1 MRQSNIT
8 KQDNISLKL
17 RTLIFFNWI
26 AIIGQ
31 SLAVFV
37 SFSIIEVE
45 FNLYAT
51 ISLILILLL
60 LNIFLTLRYPVT
72 KTLNFNEITF
82 YLLFDLFQL
91 ISLLYLTGG
100 LTNPFCI
107 LILVPIVIS
116 STYLDLKRTVFIC
129 FASIISLSIL
139 LFFYIPIS
147 SDLIDF
153 NSNSFSRVEISSIW
167 GALIIT
173 LIFISAYCFRTAS
186 ESRKAGEALRET
198 QMALSNE
205 EKVSALMSLTAA
217 AVHELGTPLSTISVV
232 SKELVGNLKK
242 NDPNYE
248 DLSLIQ
254 TQVKRCAEILKR
266 LRTSNFVADSDEFLN
281 EFTFTS
287 LINEVLEDYSN
298 EKIEV
303 LINADDIFA
312 EKNISFSRVPEVIQ
326 SLSNVVDNAFKYAE
340 NKIIINLKYA
350 EKYIIVEIIDDG
362 KGFSPEIY
370 SLLGEPYVRRS
381 IDKED
386 KGLGLGLF
394 ISKNLISKTYGDI
407 EFLNHKPNGAC
418 VRIFLNKK
426 ELNIK

>member
-1 MRQSNIT
+1 MKQGTLT

-31 SLAVFV
+31 SLAVFI
-37 SFSIIEVE
+37 SYSIIEIE
-45 FNLYAT
+45 FNLFTT
-51 ISLILILLL
+51 ISLILLLLL
-60 LNIFLTLRYPVT
+60 LNIFLNLKYPIT
-72 KTLNFNEITF
+72 KTLNFNETTF

-116 STYLDLKRTVFIC
+116 STYLDLTRTILIC
-129 FASIISLSIL
+129 TASIISLSVL

-147 SDLIDF
+147 SNLINF
-153 NSNSFSRVEISSIW
+153 NSDSFSRVEISSIW
-167 GALIIT
+167 VALIIT

-232 SKELVGNLKK
+232 SKELVGNIKK
-242 NDPNYE
+242 SDVNYD
-248 DLSLIQ
+248 DLQLIQ
-254 TQVKRCAEILKR
+254 TQVKRCADILKR
-266 LRTSNFVADSDEFLN
+266 LRTSNFVTDSDEFLN

-303 LINADDIFA
+303 SINADDIFS
-312 EKNISFSRVPEVIQ
+312 EKNITFSRVPEVIQ
-326 SLSNVVDNAFKYAE
+326 SLSNIVDNAFKYAK
-340 NKIIINLKYA
+340 NKIIINLKYT

-362 KGFSPEIY
+362 EGFSPEIFAF
-370 SLLGEPYVRRS
+370 LGEPYVRRS

-394 ISKNLISKTYGDI
+394 ISKNLLSKFYGDI
-407 EFLNHKPNGAC
+407 KFLNYKPNGAC

-426 ELNIK
+426 ELNIS

>member
-1 MRQSNIT
+1 MKQGTLNI
-8 KQDNISLKL
+8 QDDISLKL

-26 AIIGQ
+26 AIFGQ

-37 SFSIIEVE
+37 SYSIIEVD
-45 FNLYAT
+45 FNLFAT
-51 ISLILILLL
+51 ISLIVLLLL
-60 LNIFLTLRYPVT
+60 LNIFLTLKFPIT
-72 KTLNFNEITF
+72 KALNFNEITI
-82 YLLFDLFQL
+82 YLLFDLLQL
-91 ISLLYLTGG
+91 IFLLYLTGG

-116 STYLDLKRTVFIC
+116 STYLDLKRTILIC
-129 FASIISLSIL
+129 AASIISLSIL
-139 LFFYIPIS
+139 LFFYVPIS
-147 SDLIDF
+147 SNLINF
-153 NSNSFSRVEISSIW
+153 NSDSFSREEIFSIW

-173 LIFISAYCFRTAS
+173 LIFMSAYCYRTAS
-186 ESRKAGEALRET
+186 ESRKAGKALRET

-205 EKVSALMSLTAA
+205 EKISALMSLTAA

-232 SKELVGNLKK
+232 SKELVGNVKK
-242 NDPNYE
+242 NDVNYD
-248 DLSLIQ
+248 DLQLIQ
-254 TQVKRCAEILKR
+254 TQVKRCADILKR
-266 LRTSNFVADSDEFLN
+266 LRTTKFVRDSDEFLN

-287 LINEVLEDYSN
+287 LINEILEDYSN

-303 LINADDIFA
+303 SINADEIFS
-312 EKNISFSRVPEVIQ
+312 EKNITFSRVPEVIQ
-326 SLSNVVDNAFKYAE
+326 SLSNIIDNAFKYAK
-340 NKIIINLKYA
+340 NKIDINLKYA

-362 KGFSPEIY
+362 NGFSPEIY
-370 SLLGEPYVRRS
+370 ALLGEPYVRRS

-394 ISKNLISKTYGDI
+394 ISKNLLSKSYGNI
-407 EFLNHKPNGAC
+407 EFLNYKPNGAC

>member
-1 MRQSNIT
+1 MKQGTLNI
-8 KQDNISLKL
+8 QDNISLKL

-37 SFSIIEVE
+37 SYSIIEVD
-45 FNLYAT
+45 FNLFAT
-51 ISLILILLL
+51 ISLIVLLLL
-60 LNIFLTLRYPVT
+60 LNIFLTLKFPIT
-72 KTLNFNEITF
+72 KALNFNEITI
-82 YLLFDLFQL
+82 YLLFDLLQL
-91 ISLLYLTGG
+91 IFLLYLTGG

-116 STYLDLKRTVFIC
+116 STYLDLKRTILIC
-129 FASIISLSIL
+129 ASSIISLSIL
-139 LFFYIPIS
+139 LFFYVPIS
-147 SDLIDF
+147 SNLINF
-153 NSNSFSRVEISSIW
+153 NSDSFSREEIFSIW

-173 LIFISAYCFRTAS
+173 LIFMSAYCYRTAS
-186 ESRKAGEALRET
+186 ESRKAGKALRET

-232 SKELVGNLKK
+232 SKELVGNVKK
-242 NDPNYE
+242 NDVNYD
-248 DLSLIQ
+248 DLQLIQ
-254 TQVKRCAEILKR
+254 TQVKRCADILKR
-266 LRTSNFVADSDEFLN
+266 LRTTKFVRDSDEFLN

-287 LINEVLEDYSN
+287 LINEILEDYSN

-303 LINADDIFA
+303 SINSDEIFS
-312 EKNISFSRVPEVIQ
+312 EKNITFSRVPEVIQ
-326 SLSNVVDNAFKYAE
+326 SLSNIIDNAFKYAK
-340 NKIIINLKYA
+340 NKIVINLKYA
-350 EKYIIVEIIDDG
+350 EKYIVVEIIDDG
-362 KGFSPEIY
+362 NGFSPEIY
-370 SLLGEPYVRRS
+370 ALLGEPYVRRS

-394 ISKNLISKTYGDI
+394 ISKNLLSKSYGNI
-407 EFLNHKPNGAC
+407 EFLNYKPNGAC

>member
-45 FNLYAT
+45 FNLYGT

-91 ISLLYLTGG
+91 IWLLYLTGG

>member
-1 MRQSNIT
+1 MKQGKLNT
-8 KQDNISLKL
+8 QDNISLKL

-37 SFSIIEVE
+37 SYSIIEVD
-45 FNLYAT
+45 FNLFAT
-51 ISLILILLL
+51 ISLIVLLLL
-60 LNIFLTLRYPVT
+60 LNIFLSLKFPIT
-72 KTLNFNEITF
+72 KALNFNEITI
-82 YLLFDLFQL
+82 YLLFDLLQL
-91 ISLLYLTGG
+91 IFLLYLTGG

-116 STYLDLKRTVFIC
+116 STYLDLKRTILIC
-129 FASIISLSIL
+129 AASIISLSIL
-139 LFFYIPIS
+139 LFFYVPIS
-147 SDLIDF
+147 SNLINF
-153 NSNSFSRVEISSIW
+153 NSDSFSREEIFSIW

-173 LIFISAYCFRTAS
+173 LIFMSAYCYRTAS
-186 ESRKAGEALRET
+186 ESRKAEKALRET

-232 SKELVGNLKK
+232 SKELVGNVKK
-242 NDPNYE
+242 NDVNYD
-248 DLSLIQ
+248 DLQLIQ
-254 TQVKRCAEILKR
+254 TQVKRCADILKR
-266 LRTSNFVADSDEFLN
+266 LRTTKFVRDSDEFLN

-287 LINEVLEDYSN
+287 LINEILEDYSN

-303 LINADDIFA
+303 SINADEIFS
-312 EKNISFSRVPEVIQ
+312 EKNITFSRVPEVIQ
-326 SLSNVVDNAFKYAE
+326 SLSNIIDNAFKYAK
-340 NKIIINLKYA
+340 NKIVINLKYA

-362 KGFSPEIY
+362 NGFSPEIY
-370 SLLGEPYVRRS
+370 ALLGEPYVRRS

-394 ISKNLISKTYGDI
+394 ISKNLLSKSYGNI
-407 EFLNHKPNGAC
+407 EFLNYKPNGAC

>member
-1 MRQSNIT
+1 LRQSNIT

-45 FNLYAT
+45 FNLYGT

>member
-1 MRQSNIT
+1 M
-8 KQDNISLKL
+8 KQGTLNTQDDISLKL

-37 SFSIIEVE
+37 SYSIIEVD
-45 FNLYAT
+45 FNLFAT
-51 ISLILILLL
+51 ISLIVLLLL
-60 LNIFLTLRYPVT
+60 LNIFLTLKFPIT
-72 KTLNFNEITF
+72 KALNFNEITI
-82 YLLFDLFQL
+82 YLLFDLLQL
-91 ISLLYLTGG
+91 IFLLYLTGG

-116 STYLDLKRTVFIC
+116 STYLDLKRTILIC
-129 FASIISLSIL
+129 AASIISLSIL
-139 LFFYIPIS
+139 LFFYVPIS
-147 SDLIDF
+147 SNLINF
-153 NSNSFSRVEISSIW
+153 NSDSFSREEIFSIW

-173 LIFISAYCFRTAS
+173 LIFMSSYCYRTAS
-186 ESRKAGEALRET
+186 ESRKAGKALRET

-232 SKELVGNLKK
+232 SKELVGNVKK
-242 NDPNYE
+242 NDVNYD
-248 DLSLIQ
+248 DLQLIQ
-254 TQVKRCAEILKR
+254 TQVKRCADILKR
-266 LRTSNFVADSDEFLN
+266 LRTTKFVRDSDEFLN

-287 LINEVLEDYSN
+287 LINEILEDYSN

-303 LINADDIFA
+303 SINADEIFS
-312 EKNISFSRVPEVIQ
+312 EKNITFSRVPEVIQ
-326 SLSNVVDNAFKYAE
+326 SLSNIIDNAFKYAK
-340 NKIIINLKYA
+340 NKIVINLKYA
-350 EKYIIVEIIDDG
+350 EKYIVVEIIDDG
-362 KGFSPEIY
+362 NGFSPEIY
-370 SLLGEPYVRRS
+370 ALLGEPYVRRS

-394 ISKNLISKTYGDI
+394 ISKNLLSKSYGNI
-407 EFLNHKPNGAC
+407 EFLNYKPNGAC

>member
-1 MRQSNIT
+1 MRQGNLT

-37 SFSIIEVE
+37 SYSLIDVE

-72 KTLNFNEITF
+72 KTLNFNEITI

-116 STYLDLKRTVFIC
+116 STYLDLNRTIFIC
-129 FASIISLSIL
+129 LASIISLSIL
-139 LFFYIPIS
+139 LFFYVPIS
-147 SDLIDF
+147 SDLINF
-153 NSNSFSRVEISSIW
+153 NSSSFSEVEIFSIW

-232 SKELVGNLKK
+232 SKELVGNLNK
-242 NDPNYE
+242 NDSNYE
-248 DLSLIQ
+248 DLLLIQ

-266 LRTSNFVADSDEFLN
+266 LRTSNFVTGSDEFLN

-303 LINADDIFA
+303 SINADICSLPISA
-312 EKNISFSRVPEVIQ
+312 PEKQIKALTL
-326 SLSNVVDNAFKYAE
+326 SLF
-340 NKIIINLKYA
+340 LKL
-350 EKYIIVEIIDDG
+350 K
-362 KGFSPEIY
+362 
-370 SLLGEPYVRRS
+370 
-381 IDKED
+381 
-386 KGLGLGLF
+386 
-394 ISKNLISKTYGDI
+394 
-407 EFLNHKPNGAC
+407 
-418 VRIFLNKK
+418 
-426 ELNIK
+426 

>member
-1 MRQSNIT
+1 L
-8 KQDNISLKL
+8 KQGTLNTQDDISLKL

-37 SFSIIEVE
+37 SYSIIEVD
-45 FNLYAT
+45 FNLFAT
-51 ISLILILLL
+51 ISLIVLLLL
-60 LNIFLTLRYPVT
+60 LNIFLTLKFPIT
-72 KTLNFNEITF
+72 KALNFNEITI
-82 YLLFDLFQL
+82 YLLFDLLQL
-91 ISLLYLTGG
+91 IFLLYLTGG

-116 STYLDLKRTVFIC
+116 STYLDLKRTILIC
-129 FASIISLSIL
+129 AASIISLSIL
-139 LFFYIPIS
+139 LFFYVPIS
-147 SDLIDF
+147 SNLINF
-153 NSNSFSRVEISSIW
+153 NSDSFSREEIFSIW

-173 LIFISAYCFRTAS
+173 LIFMSAYCYRTAS
-186 ESRKAGEALRET
+186 ESRKAGKALRET

-232 SKELVGNLKK
+232 SKELVGNVKK
-242 NDPNYE
+242 NDVNYD
-248 DLSLIQ
+248 DLQLIQ
-254 TQVKRCAEILKR
+254 TQVKRCADILKR
-266 LRTSNFVADSDEFLN
+266 LRTTKFVRDSDEFLN

-287 LINEVLEDYSN
+287 LINEILEDYSN

-303 LINADDIFA
+303 SINADEIFS
-312 EKNISFSRVPEVIQ
+312 EKNITFSRVPEVIQ
-326 SLSNVVDNAFKYAE
+326 SLSNIIDNAFKYAK
-340 NKIIINLKYA
+340 NKIVINLKYA
-350 EKYIIVEIIDDG
+350 EKYIVVEIIDDG
-362 KGFSPEIY
+362 NGFSPEIY
-370 SLLGEPYVRRS
+370 ALLGEPYVRRS

-394 ISKNLISKTYGDI
+394 ISKNLLSKSYGNI
-407 EFLNHKPNGAC
+407 EFLNYKPNGAC

>member
-1 MRQSNIT
+1 MKQGKLNT
-8 KQDNISLKL
+8 QDNITLKL

-37 SFSIIEVE
+37 SYSIIEVD
-45 FNLYAT
+45 FNLVAT
-51 ISLILILLL
+51 ISLIFLLLL
-60 LNIFLTLRYPVT
+60 LNIFLTLRFPIT

-82 YLLFDLFQL
+82 YLLFDLLQL

-116 STYLDLKRTVFIC
+116 STYLDLKRTILIC
-129 FASIISLSIL
+129 AASIISLSIL
-139 LFFYIPIS
+139 LFFYMPIS
-147 SDLIDF
+147 SNLINF
-153 NSNSFSRVEISSIW
+153 NSDSFSREEIFSIW

-173 LIFISAYCFRTAS
+173 LIFMSAYCYRTAS

-232 SKELVGNLKK
+232 SKELVGNVKK
-242 NDPNYE
+242 NDVNYD
-248 DLSLIQ
+248 DLQLIQ
-254 TQVKRCAEILKR
+254 TQVKRCADILKR
-266 LRTSNFVADSDEFLN
+266 LRTTKFVRDSDEFLN

-287 LINEVLEDYSN
+287 LINEILEDYSN

-303 LINADDIFA
+303 SINADEIFS
-312 EKNISFSRVPEVIQ
+312 EKNITFSRVPEVIQ
-326 SLSNVVDNAFKYAE
+326 SLSNIIDNAFKYAK
-340 NKIIINLKYA
+340 NKIVINLKYA

-362 KGFSPEIY
+362 NGFSPEIY
-370 SLLGEPYVRRS
+370 ALLGEPYVRRS

-394 ISKNLISKTYGDI
+394 ISKNLLSKSYGDI
-407 EFLNHKPNGAC
+407 EFLNYKPNGAC

>member
-1 MRQSNIT
+1 MIQGTLNI
-8 KQDNISLKL
+8 QDNISLKL

-37 SFSIIEVE
+37 SYSIIEVD
-45 FNLYAT
+45 FNLLAT
-51 ISLILILLL
+51 ISLIFLLLL
-60 LNIFLTLRYPVT
+60 LNVFLALKFPIT
-72 KTLNFNEITF
+72 KALNFNEITI
-82 YLLFDLFQL
+82 YLLFDLLQL

-116 STYLDLKRTVFIC
+116 STYLDLMRTILIC
-129 FASIISLSIL
+129 VASIISLSTL
-139 LFFYIPIS
+139 LFFYVPIS
-147 SDLIDF
+147 SNLINF
-153 NSNSFSRVEISSIW
+153 NSDSFSREEILSIW

-173 LIFISAYCFRTAS
+173 LIFMSAYCFRTAS

-232 SKELVGNLKK
+232 SKELVGNVKK
-242 NDPNYE
+242 DDINYD
-248 DLSLIQ
+248 DLQLIQ
-254 TQVKRCAEILKR
+254 TQVKRCADILKR
-266 LRTSNFVADSDEFLN
+266 LRTTKFVKDSDEFLN

-287 LINEVLEDYSN
+287 LINEILEDYSN

-303 LINADDIFA
+303 SINADEIFS
-312 EKNISFSRVPEVIQ
+312 EKNITFSRVPEVIQ
-326 SLSNVVDNAFKYAE
+326 SLSNIIDNAFKYAK
-340 NKIIINLKYA
+340 NKITINLKYA

-362 KGFSPEIY
+362 NGFSPEIY
-370 SLLGEPYVRRS
+370 ALLGEPYVRRS

-394 ISKNLISKTYGDI
+394 ISKNLLSKSYGDI
-407 EFLNHKPNGAC
+407 EFLNYKPNGAC

-426 ELNIK
+426 ELNIE

>member
-45 FNLYAT
+45 FNLYGT

-139 LFFYIPIS
+139 LFFYTPIS

>member
-1 MRQSNIT
+1 MKQGTLNT
-8 KQDNISLKL
+8 QDNISLKL

-37 SFSIIEVE
+37 SYSIIEVD
-45 FNLYAT
+45 FNLFAT
-51 ISLILILLL
+51 ISLIVLLLL
-60 LNIFLTLRYPVT
+60 LNIFLSLKFPIT
-72 KTLNFNEITF
+72 KALNFNETTI
-82 YLLFDLFQL
+82 YLLFDLLQL
-91 ISLLYLTGG
+91 IFLLYLTGG

-116 STYLDLKRTVFIC
+116 STYLDLKRTILIC
-129 FASIISLSIL
+129 AASIISLSIL
-139 LFFYIPIS
+139 LFFYVPIS
-147 SDLIDF
+147 SNLINF
-153 NSNSFSRVEISSIW
+153 NSDSFSREEIFSIW

-173 LIFISAYCFRTAS
+173 LIFMSAYCYRTAS
-186 ESRKAGEALRET
+186 ESRKAGKALRET

-232 SKELVGNLKK
+232 SKELVGNVKK
-242 NDPNYE
+242 NDVNYD
-248 DLSLIQ
+248 DLQLIQ
-254 TQVKRCAEILKR
+254 TQVKRCADILKR
-266 LRTSNFVADSDEFLN
+266 LRTTKFVRDSDEFLN

-287 LINEVLEDYSN
+287 LINEILEDYSN

-303 LINADDIFA
+303 SINADEIFS
-312 EKNISFSRVPEVIQ
+312 EKNITFSRVPEVIQ
-326 SLSNVVDNAFKYAE
+326 SLSNIIDNAFKYAK
-340 NKIIINLKYA
+340 NKIVINLKYA

-362 KGFSPEIY
+362 NGFSPEIY
-370 SLLGEPYVRRS
+370 ALLGEPYVRRS

-394 ISKNLISKTYGDI
+394 ISKNLLSKSYGNI
-407 EFLNHKPNGAC
+407 EFLNYKPNGAC

>member
-1 MRQSNIT
+1 MKQGTLNT
-8 KQDNISLKL
+8 QDNISLKL

-37 SFSIIEVE
+37 SYSIIEVD
-45 FNLYAT
+45 FNLFAT
-51 ISLILILLL
+51 ISLIVLLLL
-60 LNIFLTLRYPVT
+60 LNIFLSLKFPIT
-72 KTLNFNEITF
+72 KALNFNEITI
-82 YLLFDLFQL
+82 YLLFDLLQL
-91 ISLLYLTGG
+91 IFLLYLTGG

-116 STYLDLKRTVFIC
+116 STYLDLKRTILIC
-129 FASIISLSIL
+129 AASIISLSIL
-139 LFFYIPIS
+139 LFFYVPIS
-147 SDLIDF
+147 SNLINF
-153 NSNSFSRVEISSIW
+153 NSDSFSREEIFSIW

-173 LIFISAYCFRTAS
+173 LIFMSAYCYRTAS
-186 ESRKAGEALRET
+186 ESRKAGKALRET

-232 SKELVGNLKK
+232 SKELVGNVKK
-242 NDPNYE
+242 NDVNYD
-248 DLSLIQ
+248 DLQLIQ
-254 TQVKRCAEILKR
+254 TQVKRCADILKR
-266 LRTSNFVADSDEFLN
+266 LRTTKFVRDSDEFLN

-287 LINEVLEDYSN
+287 LINEILEDYSN

-303 LINADDIFA
+303 SINADEIFS
-312 EKNISFSRVPEVIQ
+312 EKNITFSRVPEVIQ
-326 SLSNVVDNAFKYAE
+326 SLSNIIDNAFKYAK
-340 NKIIINLKYA
+340 NKIVINLKYA

-362 KGFSPEIY
+362 DGFSPEIY
-370 SLLGEPYVRRS
+370 ALLGEPYVRRS

-394 ISKNLISKTYGDI
+394 ISKNLLSKSYGNI
-407 EFLNHKPNGAC
+407 EFLNYKPNGAC

-426 ELNIK
+426 ELKIK

>member
-1 MRQSNIT
+1 MKQGKLNT
-8 KQDNISLKL
+8 QDNITLKL

-37 SFSIIEVE
+37 SYSIIEVD
-45 FNLYAT
+45 FNLVAT
-51 ISLILILLL
+51 ISLIFLLLL
-60 LNIFLTLRYPVT
+60 LNIFLTLRFPIT

-82 YLLFDLFQL
+82 YLLFDLLQL

-116 STYLDLKRTVFIC
+116 STYLDLKRTILIC
-129 FASIISLSIL
+129 TASIISLSIL
-139 LFFYIPIS
+139 LFFYMPIS
-147 SDLIDF
+147 SNLINF
-153 NSNSFSRVEISSIW
+153 NSDSFSREEIFSIW

-173 LIFISAYCFRTAS
+173 LIFMSAYCYRTAS

-232 SKELVGNLKK
+232 SKELVGNVKK
-242 NDPNYE
+242 NDVNYD
-248 DLSLIQ
+248 DLQLIQ
-254 TQVKRCAEILKR
+254 TQVKRCADILKR
-266 LRTSNFVADSDEFLN
+266 LRTTKFVRDSDEFLN

-287 LINEVLEDYSN
+287 LINEILEDYSN

-303 LINADDIFA
+303 SINADEIFS
-312 EKNISFSRVPEVIQ
+312 EKNITFSRVPEVIQ
-326 SLSNVVDNAFKYAE
+326 SLSNIIDNAFKYAK
-340 NKIIINLKYA
+340 NKIVINLKYA

-362 KGFSPEIY
+362 NGFSPEIY
-370 SLLGEPYVRRS
+370 ALLGEPYVRRS

-394 ISKNLISKTYGDI
+394 ISKNLLSKSYGDI
-407 EFLNHKPNGAC
+407 EFLNYKPNGAC

>member
-1 MRQSNIT
+1 MKQGKLNT
-8 KQDNISLKL
+8 QDNITLKL

-37 SFSIIEVE
+37 SYSIIEVD
-45 FNLYAT
+45 FNLVAT
-51 ISLILILLL
+51 ISLIFLLLL
-60 LNIFLTLRYPVT
+60 LNIFLTLRFPIT

-82 YLLFDLFQL
+82 YLLFDLLQL

-116 STYLDLKRTVFIC
+116 STYLDLKRTILIC
-129 FASIISLSIL
+129 VASIISLSIL

-147 SDLIDF
+147 SNLINF
-153 NSNSFSRVEISSIW
+153 NSDSFSREEIFSIW

-173 LIFISAYCFRTAS
+173 LIFMSAYCYRTAS

-232 SKELVGNLKK
+232 SKELVGNVKK
-242 NDPNYE
+242 NDINYD
-248 DLSLIQ
+248 DLQLIQ
-254 TQVKRCAEILKR
+254 TQVKRCADILKR
-266 LRTSNFVADSDEFLN
+266 LRTTKFVRDSDEFLN

-287 LINEVLEDYSN
+287 LINEILEDYSN

-303 LINADDIFA
+303 SINADEIFS
-312 EKNISFSRVPEVIQ
+312 EKNITFSRVPEVIQ
-326 SLSNVVDNAFKYAE
+326 SLSNIIDNAFKYAK
-340 NKIIINLKYA
+340 NKIVINLKYA

-362 KGFSPEIY
+362 NGFSPEIY
-370 SLLGEPYVRRS
+370 ALLGEPYVRRS

-394 ISKNLISKTYGDI
+394 ISKNLLSKSYGDI
-407 EFLNHKPNGAC
+407 EFLNYKPNGAC
-418 VRIFLNKK
+418 VRIFLNKR

>member
-1 MRQSNIT
+1 MKQGTLNI
-8 KQDNISLKL
+8 QDDISLKL

-37 SFSIIEVE
+37 SYSIIEVD
-45 FNLYAT
+45 FNLFAT
-51 ISLILILLL
+51 ISLIVLLLL
-60 LNIFLTLRYPVT
+60 LNIFLSLKFPIT
-72 KTLNFNEITF
+72 KALNFNEITI
-82 YLLFDLFQL
+82 YLLFDLLQL
-91 ISLLYLTGG
+91 IFLLYLTGG

-116 STYLDLKRTVFIC
+116 STYLDLKRTILIC
-129 FASIISLSIL
+129 AASIISLSIL
-139 LFFYIPIS
+139 LFFYVPIS
-147 SDLIDF
+147 SNLINF
-153 NSNSFSRVEISSIW
+153 NSDSFSREEIFSIW

-173 LIFISAYCFRTAS
+173 LIFMSAYCYRTAS
-186 ESRKAGEALRET
+186 ESRKAGKALRET

-232 SKELVGNLKK
+232 SKELVGNVKK
-242 NDPNYE
+242 NDVNYD
-248 DLSLIQ
+248 DLQLIQ
-254 TQVKRCAEILKR
+254 TQVKRCADILKR
-266 LRTSNFVADSDEFLN
+266 LRTTKFVRDSDEFLN

-287 LINEVLEDYSN
+287 LINEILEDYSN

-303 LINADDIFA
+303 SINADEIFS
-312 EKNISFSRVPEVIQ
+312 EKNITFSRVPEVIQ
-326 SLSNVVDNAFKYAE
+326 SLSNIIDNAFKYAK
-340 NKIIINLKYA
+340 NKIVINLKYA
-350 EKYIIVEIIDDG
+350 EKYIVVEIIDDG
-362 KGFSPEIY
+362 NGFSPEIY
-370 SLLGEPYVRRS
+370 ALLGEPYVRRS

-394 ISKNLISKTYGDI
+394 ISKNLLSKSYGNI
-407 EFLNHKPNGAC
+407 EFLNYKPNGAC

>member
-1 MRQSNIT
+1 MKQGTLNT
-8 KQDNISLKL
+8 QDNISLKL

-37 SFSIIEVE
+37 SYSIIEVD
-45 FNLYAT
+45 FNLFAT
-51 ISLILILLL
+51 ISLIVLLLL
-60 LNIFLTLRYPVT
+60 LNIFLSLKFPIT
-72 KTLNFNEITF
+72 KALNFNEITI
-82 YLLFDLFQL
+82 YLLFDLLQL
-91 ISLLYLTGG
+91 IFLLYLTGG

-116 STYLDLKRTVFIC
+116 STYLDLKRTILIC
-129 FASIISLSIL
+129 AASIISLSIL
-139 LFFYIPIS
+139 LFFYVPIS
-147 SDLIDF
+147 SNLINF
-153 NSNSFSRVEISSIW
+153 NSDSFSREEIFSIW

-173 LIFISAYCFRTAS
+173 LIFMSAYCYRTAS
-186 ESRKAGEALRET
+186 ESRKAGKALRET

-232 SKELVGNLKK
+232 SKELVGNVKK
-242 NDPNYE
+242 NDVNYD
-248 DLSLIQ
+248 DLQLIQ
-254 TQVKRCAEILKR
+254 TQVKRCADILKR
-266 LRTSNFVADSDEFLN
+266 LRTTKFVRDSDEFLN

-287 LINEVLEDYSN
+287 LINEILEDYSN

-303 LINADDIFA
+303 SINADEIFS
-312 EKNISFSRVPEVIQ
+312 EKNITFSRVPEVIQ
-326 SLSNVVDNAFKYAE
+326 SLSNIIDNAFKYAK
-340 NKIIINLKYA
+340 NKIDINLKYA

-362 KGFSPEIY
+362 NGFSPEIY
-370 SLLGEPYVRRS
+370 ALLGEPYVRRS

-394 ISKNLISKTYGDI
+394 ISKNLLSKSYGNI
-407 EFLNHKPNGAC
+407 EFLNYKPNGAC

>member
-1 MRQSNIT
+1 LKQGTLNI
-8 KQDNISLKL
+8 QDNISLKL

-37 SFSIIEVE
+37 SYSIIEVD
-45 FNLYAT
+45 FNLFAT
-51 ISLILILLL
+51 TFLISSLLL
-60 LNIFLTLRYPVT
+60 LNIFLTLRFPIT
-72 KTLNFNEITF
+72 KALNFNEITI
-82 YLLFDLFQL
+82 YLLFDLLQL

-116 STYLDLKRTVFIC
+116 STYLDLKRTILIC
-129 FASIISLSIL
+129 SASITSLSIL
-139 LFFYIPIS
+139 LFFYVPIS
-147 SDLIDF
+147 SNLINF
-153 NSNSFSRVEISSIW
+153 NSGSFSREEIFSIW

-173 LIFISAYCFRTAS
+173 LIFMSAYCFRTAS

-232 SKELVGNLKK
+232 SKELVGNVKK
-242 NDPNYE
+242 SDVNYD
-248 DLSLIQ
+248 DLQLIQ
-254 TQVKRCAEILKR
+254 TQVKRCADILKR
-266 LRTSNFVADSDEFLN
+266 LRTTKFVRDSDEFLN

-287 LINEVLEDYSN
+287 LINEILEDYSN

-303 LINADDIFA
+303 SINADEIFS
-312 EKNISFSRVPEVIQ
+312 EKNITFSRVPEVIQ
-326 SLSNVVDNAFKYAE
+326 SLSNIIDNAFKYAK
-340 NKIIINLKYA
+340 NKILINLKYA

-362 KGFSPEIY
+362 NGFSPEIY
-370 SLLGEPYVRRS
+370 ALLGEPYVRRS

-394 ISKNLISKTYGDI
+394 ISKNLLSKSYGDI
-407 EFLNHKPNGAC
+407 KFLNYKPNGAC

>member
-1 MRQSNIT
+1 MKQGTLT

-31 SLAVFV
+31 SLAVFI
-37 SFSIIEVE
+37 SYSIIEIE
-45 FNLYAT
+45 FNLFTT
-51 ISLILILLL
+51 ISLILLLLL
-60 LNIFLTLRYPVT
+60 LNIFLNLKYPIT
-72 KTLNFNEITF
+72 KTLNFNETTF

-116 STYLDLKRTVFIC
+116 STYLDLTRTILIC
-129 FASIISLSIL
+129 TASIISLSVL

-147 SDLIDF
+147 SNLINF
-153 NSNSFSRVEISSIW
+153 NSDSFSRVEISSIW
-167 GALIIT
+167 VALIIT

-232 SKELVGNLKK
+232 SKELVRNIKK
-242 NDPNYE
+242 SDVNYD
-248 DLSLIQ
+248 DLQLIQ
-254 TQVKRCAEILKR
+254 TQVKRCADILKR
-266 LRTSNFVADSDEFLN
+266 LRTSNFVTDSDEFLN

-303 LINADDIFA
+303 SINADDIFF
-312 EKNISFSRVPEVIQ
+312 EKNITFSRVPEVIQ
-326 SLSNVVDNAFKYAE
+326 SLSNIVDNAFKYAK
-340 NKIIINLKYA
+340 NKIIINLKYT

-362 KGFSPEIY
+362 EGFSPEIFAF
-370 SLLGEPYVRRS
+370 LGEPYVRRS

-394 ISKNLISKTYGDI
+394 ISKNLLSKFYGDI
-407 EFLNHKPNGAC
+407 KFLNYKPNGAC

-426 ELNIK
+426 ELNIS

>member
-1 MRQSNIT
+1 MKQGKLNT
-8 KQDNISLKL
+8 QDNITLKL

-37 SFSIIEVE
+37 SYSIIEVD
-45 FNLYAT
+45 FNLVAT
-51 ISLILILLL
+51 ISLIFLLLL
-60 LNIFLTLRYPVT
+60 LNIFLTLRFPIT
-72 KTLNFNEITF
+72 KALNFNEITF
-82 YLLFDLFQL
+82 YLLFDLLQL

-116 STYLDLKRTVFIC
+116 STYLDLKRTILIC
-129 FASIISLSIL
+129 TASIISLSIL
-139 LFFYIPIS
+139 LFFYMPIS
-147 SDLIDF
+147 SNLINF
-153 NSNSFSRVEISSIW
+153 NSNSFSREEIFSIW

-173 LIFISAYCFRTAS
+173 LIFMSAYCYRTAS

-232 SKELVGNLKK
+232 SKELVGNVKK
-242 NDPNYE
+242 NDVNYD
-248 DLSLIQ
+248 DLQLIQ
-254 TQVKRCAEILKR
+254 TQVKRCADILKR
-266 LRTSNFVADSDEFLN
+266 LRTTKFVRDSDEFLN

-287 LINEVLEDYSN
+287 LINEILEDYSN

-303 LINADDIFA
+303 SINADEIFS
-312 EKNISFSRVPEVIQ
+312 EKNITFSRVPEVIQ
-326 SLSNVVDNAFKYAE
+326 SLSNIIDNAFKYAK
-340 NKIIINLKYA
+340 NKIVINLKYA

-362 KGFSPEIY
+362 NGFSPEIY
-370 SLLGEPYVRRS
+370 ALLGEPYVRRS

-394 ISKNLISKTYGDI
+394 ISKNLLSKLYGDI
-407 EFLNHKPNGAC
+407 EFLNYKPNGAC

>member
-1 MRQSNIT
+1 MKQGTLNT
-8 KQDNISLKL
+8 QDNISLKL

-37 SFSIIEVE
+37 SYSIIEVD
-45 FNLYAT
+45 FNLFAT
-51 ISLILILLL
+51 ISLIVLLLL
-60 LNIFLTLRYPVT
+60 LNIFLSLKFPIT
-72 KTLNFNEITF
+72 KALNFNEITI
-82 YLLFDLFQL
+82 YLLFDLLQL
-91 ISLLYLTGG
+91 IFLLYLTGG

-116 STYLDLKRTVFIC
+116 STYLDLKRTILIC
-129 FASIISLSIL
+129 AASIISLSIL
-139 LFFYIPIS
+139 LFFYVPIS
-147 SDLIDF
+147 SNLINF
-153 NSNSFSRVEISSIW
+153 NSDSFSREEIFSIW

-173 LIFISAYCFRTAS
+173 LIFMSAYCYRTAS
-186 ESRKAGEALRET
+186 ESRKAGKALRET

-232 SKELVGNLKK
+232 SKELVGNVKK
-242 NDPNYE
+242 NDVNYD
-248 DLSLIQ
+248 DLQLIQ
-254 TQVKRCAEILKR
+254 TQVKRCADILKR
-266 LRTSNFVADSDEFLN
+266 LRTTKFVRDSDEFLN

-287 LINEVLEDYSN
+287 LINEILEDYSN

-303 LINADDIFA
+303 SINADEIFS
-312 EKNISFSRVPEVIQ
+312 EKNITFSRVPEVIQ
-326 SLSNVVDNAFKYAE
+326 SLSNIIDNAFKYAK
-340 NKIIINLKYA
+340 NKIVINLKYA
-350 EKYIIVEIIDDG
+350 EKYIVVEIIDDG
-362 KGFSPEIY
+362 NGFSPEIY
-370 SLLGEPYVRRS
+370 ALLGEPYVRRS

-394 ISKNLISKTYGDI
+394 ISKNLLSKSYGNI
-407 EFLNHKPNGAC
+407 EFLNYKPNGAC

-426 ELNIK
+426 ELKIK

>member
-1 MRQSNIT
+1 MKQGKLNT
-8 KQDNISLKL
+8 QDNITLKL

-37 SFSIIEVE
+37 SYSIIEVD
-45 FNLYAT
+45 FNLVAT
-51 ISLILILLL
+51 ISLIFLLLL
-60 LNIFLTLRYPVT
+60 LNIFLTLRFPIT
-72 KTLNFNEITF
+72 KALNFNEITF
-82 YLLFDLFQL
+82 YLLFDLLQL

-116 STYLDLKRTVFIC
+116 STYLDLKRTILIC
-129 FASIISLSIL
+129 TASIISLSIL
-139 LFFYIPIS
+139 LFFYMPIS
-147 SDLIDF
+147 SNLINF
-153 NSNSFSRVEISSIW
+153 NSDSFSREEIFSIW

-173 LIFISAYCFRTAS
+173 LIFMSAYCYRTAS

-232 SKELVGNLKK
+232 SKELVGNVKK
-242 NDPNYE
+242 NDVNYD
-248 DLSLIQ
+248 DLQLIQ
-254 TQVKRCAEILKR
+254 TQVKRCADILKR
-266 LRTSNFVADSDEFLN
+266 LRTTKFVRDSDEFLN

-287 LINEVLEDYSN
+287 LINEILEDYSN

-303 LINADDIFA
+303 SINADEIFS
-312 EKNISFSRVPEVIQ
+312 EKNITFSRVPEVIQ
-326 SLSNVVDNAFKYAE
+326 SLSNIIDNAFKYAK
-340 NKIIINLKYA
+340 NKIVINLKYA

-362 KGFSPEIY
+362 NGFSPEIY
-370 SLLGEPYVRRS
+370 ALLGEPYVRRS

-394 ISKNLISKTYGDI
+394 ISKNLLSKLYGDI
-407 EFLNHKPNGAC
+407 EFLNYKPNGAC

>member
-1 MRQSNIT
+1 MKQGTLNI
-8 KQDNISLKL
+8 QDDISLKL

-37 SFSIIEVE
+37 SYSIIEVD
-45 FNLYAT
+45 FNLFAT
-51 ISLILILLL
+51 ISLIVLLLL
-60 LNIFLTLRYPVT
+60 LNIFLTLKFPIT
-72 KTLNFNEITF
+72 KALNFNEITI
-82 YLLFDLFQL
+82 YLLFDLLQL
-91 ISLLYLTGG
+91 IFLLYLTGG

-116 STYLDLKRTVFIC
+116 STYLDLKRTILIC
-129 FASIISLSIL
+129 AASIISLSIL
-139 LFFYIPIS
+139 LFFYVPIS
-147 SDLIDF
+147 SNLINF
-153 NSNSFSRVEISSIW
+153 NSDSFSREEIFSIW

-173 LIFISAYCFRTAS
+173 LIFMSAYCYRTAS
-186 ESRKAGEALRET
+186 ESRKAGKALRET

-232 SKELVGNLKK
+232 SKELVGNVKK
-242 NDPNYE
+242 NDVNYD
-248 DLSLIQ
+248 DLQLIQ
-254 TQVKRCAEILKR
+254 TQVKRCADILKR
-266 LRTSNFVADSDEFLN
+266 LRTTKFVRDSDEFLN

-287 LINEVLEDYSN
+287 LINEILEDYSN

-303 LINADDIFA
+303 SINADEIFS
-312 EKNISFSRVPEVIQ
+312 EKNITFSRVPEVIQ
-326 SLSNVVDNAFKYAE
+326 SLSNIIDNAFKYAK
-340 NKIIINLKYA
+340 NKIVINLKYA

-362 KGFSPEIY
+362 NGFSPEIY
-370 SLLGEPYVRRS
+370 ALLGEPYVRRS

-394 ISKNLISKTYGDI
+394 ISKNLLSKSYGNI
-407 EFLNHKPNGAC
+407 EFLNYKPNGAC

>member
-1 MRQSNIT
+1 MKQGTLNI
-8 KQDNISLKL
+8 QDNISLKL

-37 SFSIIEVE
+37 SFLIIEVD
-45 FNLYAT
+45 FNLFAT
-51 ISLILILLL
+51 ISLIVLLLL
-60 LNIFLTLRYPVT
+60 LNIFLTLKFPIT
-72 KTLNFNEITF
+72 KALNFNEITI
-82 YLLFDLFQL
+82 YLLFDLLQL

-116 STYLDLKRTVFIC
+116 STYLDLKRTILIC
-129 FASIISLSIL
+129 AASIISLSTL
-139 LFFYIPIS
+139 LFFYVPIS
-147 SDLIDF
+147 SNLINF
-153 NSNSFSRVEISSIW
+153 NSDSFSKEEILSIW

-173 LIFISAYCFRTAS
+173 LIFMSAYCYRTAS

-232 SKELVGNLKK
+232 SKELVGNIKK
-242 NDPNYE
+242 NDVNYD
-248 DLSLIQ
+248 DLQLIQ
-254 TQVKRCAEILKR
+254 TQVKRCADILKR
-266 LRTSNFVADSDEFLN
+266 LRTTKFVRDSDEFLN

-287 LINEVLEDYSN
+287 LINEILEDYSN

-303 LINADDIFA
+303 SINADEIFS
-312 EKNISFSRVPEVIQ
+312 EKNITFSRVPEVIQ
-326 SLSNVVDNAFKYAE
+326 SLSNIIDNAFKYAK

-362 KGFSPEIY
+362 NGFSPEIY
-370 SLLGEPYVRRS
+370 ALLGEPYVRRS

-394 ISKNLISKTYGDI
+394 ISKNLLNRSYGDI
-407 EFLNHKPNGAC
+407 EFLNYKPNGAC

>member
-1 MRQSNIT
+1 MKQGTLNT
-8 KQDNISLKL
+8 QDNISLKL

-37 SFSIIEVE
+37 SYSIIEVD
-45 FNLYAT
+45 FNLFAT
-51 ISLILILLL
+51 ISLIVLLLL
-60 LNIFLTLRYPVT
+60 LNIFLTLKFPIT
-72 KTLNFNEITF
+72 KALNFNETTI
-82 YLLFDLFQL
+82 YLLFDLLQL
-91 ISLLYLTGG
+91 IFLLYLTGG

-116 STYLDLKRTVFIC
+116 STYLDLKRTILIC
-129 FASIISLSIL
+129 AASIISLSIL
-139 LFFYIPIS
+139 LFFYVPIS
-147 SDLIDF
+147 SNLINF
-153 NSNSFSRVEISSIW
+153 NSDSFSREEIFSIW

-173 LIFISAYCFRTAS
+173 LIFMSSYCYRTAS
-186 ESRKAGEALRET
+186 ESRKAGKALRET

-232 SKELVGNLKK
+232 SKELVGNVKK
-242 NDPNYE
+242 SDVNYD
-248 DLSLIQ
+248 DLQLIQ
-254 TQVKRCAEILKR
+254 TQVKRCADILKR
-266 LRTSNFVADSDEFLN
+266 LRTTKFVRDSDEFLN

-287 LINEVLEDYSN
+287 LINEILEDYSN

-303 LINADDIFA
+303 SINADEIFS
-312 EKNISFSRVPEVIQ
+312 EKNITFSRVPEVIQ
-326 SLSNVVDNAFKYAE
+326 SLSNIIDNAFKYAK
-340 NKIIINLKYA
+340 NKIVINLKYA

-362 KGFSPEIY
+362 NGFSPEIY
-370 SLLGEPYVRRS
+370 ALLGEPYVRRS

-394 ISKNLISKTYGDI
+394 ISKNLLSKSYGNI
-407 EFLNHKPNGAC
+407 EFLNYKPNGAC

>member
-1 MRQSNIT
+1 MKQGTLNT
-8 KQDNISLKL
+8 QDNISLKL

-37 SFSIIEVE
+37 SYSIIEVD
-45 FNLYAT
+45 FNLFAT
-51 ISLILILLL
+51 ISLIVLLLL
-60 LNIFLTLRYPVT
+60 LNIFLSLKFPIT
-72 KTLNFNEITF
+72 KALNFNEITI
-82 YLLFDLFQL
+82 YLLFDLLQL
-91 ISLLYLTGG
+91 IFLLYLTGG

-116 STYLDLKRTVFIC
+116 STYLDLKRTILIC
-129 FASIISLSIL
+129 AASIISLSIL
-139 LFFYIPIS
+139 LFFYVPIS
-147 SDLIDF
+147 SNLINF
-153 NSNSFSRVEISSIW
+153 NSDSFSREEIFSIW

-173 LIFISAYCFRTAS
+173 LIFMSAYCYRTAS
-186 ESRKAGEALRET
+186 ESRKAGKALRET

-232 SKELVGNLKK
+232 SKELVGNVKK
-242 NDPNYE
+242 NDVNYD
-248 DLSLIQ
+248 DLQLIQ
-254 TQVKRCAEILKR
+254 TQVKRCADILKR
-266 LRTSNFVADSDEFLN
+266 LRTTKFVRDSDEFLN

-287 LINEVLEDYSN
+287 LINEILEDYSN

-303 LINADDIFA
+303 SINADEIFS
-312 EKNISFSRVPEVIQ
+312 EKNITFSRVPEVIQ
-326 SLSNVVDNAFKYAE
+326 SLSNIIDNAFKYAK
-340 NKIIINLKYA
+340 NKIVINLKYA
-350 EKYIIVEIIDDG
+350 EKYIVVEIIDDG
-362 KGFSPEIY
+362 NGFSPEIY
-370 SLLGEPYVRRS
+370 ALLGEPYVRRS

-394 ISKNLISKTYGDI
+394 ISKNLLSKSYGNI
-407 EFLNHKPNGAC
+407 EFLNYKPNGAC

>member
-1 MRQSNIT
+1 MKQRTLNI
-8 KQDNISLKL
+8 QDNISLKL

-37 SFSIIEVE
+37 SYSIIEVD
-45 FNLYAT
+45 FNLFAT
-51 ISLILILLL
+51 ISLIVLLLL
-60 LNIFLTLRYPVT
+60 LNIFLTLKFPIT
-72 KTLNFNEITF
+72 KALNFNEITI
-82 YLLFDLFQL
+82 YLLFDLLQL
-91 ISLLYLTGG
+91 IFLLYLTGG

-116 STYLDLKRTVFIC
+116 STYLDLKRTILIC
-129 FASIISLSIL
+129 AASIISLSIL
-139 LFFYIPIS
+139 LFFYVPIS
-147 SDLIDF
+147 SNLINF
-153 NSNSFSRVEISSIW
+153 NSDSFSREEIFSIW

-173 LIFISAYCFRTAS
+173 LIFMSAYCYRTAS
-186 ESRKAGEALRET
+186 ESRKAGKALRET

-232 SKELVGNLKK
+232 SKELVGNVKK
-242 NDPNYE
+242 SDVNYD
-248 DLSLIQ
+248 DLQLIQ
-254 TQVKRCAEILKR
+254 TQVKRCADILKR
-266 LRTSNFVADSDEFLN
+266 LRTTKFVRDSDEFLN

-287 LINEVLEDYSN
+287 LINEILEDYSN

-303 LINADDIFA
+303 SINADEIFS
-312 EKNISFSRVPEVIQ
+312 EKNITFSRVPEVIQ
-326 SLSNVVDNAFKYAE
+326 SLSNIIDNAFKYAK
-340 NKIIINLKYA
+340 NKIVINLKYA

-362 KGFSPEIY
+362 NGFSPEIY
-370 SLLGEPYVRRS
+370 ALLGEPYVRRS

-394 ISKNLISKTYGDI
+394 ISKNLLSKSYGNI
-407 EFLNHKPNGAC
+407 EFLNYKPNGAC

>member
-1 MRQSNIT
+1 MKQGTLNI
-8 KQDNISLKL
+8 QDDISLKL

-37 SFSIIEVE
+37 SYSIIEVD
-45 FNLYAT
+45 FNLLAT
-51 ISLILILLL
+51 ISLIVLLLL
-60 LNIFLTLRYPVT
+60 LNIFLSLKFPIT
-72 KTLNFNEITF
+72 KALNFNEITI
-82 YLLFDLFQL
+82 YLLFDLLQL
-91 ISLLYLTGG
+91 IFLLYLTGG

-116 STYLDLKRTVFIC
+116 STYLDLKRTILIC
-129 FASIISLSIL
+129 AASIISLSIL
-139 LFFYIPIS
+139 LFFYVPIS
-147 SDLIDF
+147 SNLINF
-153 NSNSFSRVEISSIW
+153 NSDSFSREEIFSIW

-173 LIFISAYCFRTAS
+173 LIFMSAYCYRTAS
-186 ESRKAGEALRET
+186 ESRKAGKALRET

-232 SKELVGNLKK
+232 SKELVGNVKK
-242 NDPNYE
+242 NDVNYD
-248 DLSLIQ
+248 DLQLIQ
-254 TQVKRCAEILKR
+254 TQVKRCADILKR
-266 LRTSNFVADSDEFLN
+266 LRTTKFVRDSDEFLN

-287 LINEVLEDYSN
+287 LINEILEDYSN
-298 EKIEV
+298 EKIEIS
-303 LINADDIFA
+303 INADEIFS
-312 EKNISFSRVPEVIQ
+312 EKNITFSRVPEVIQ
-326 SLSNVVDNAFKYAE
+326 SLSNIIDNAFKYAK
-340 NKIIINLKYA
+340 NKIDINLKYA

-362 KGFSPEIY
+362 NGFSPEIY
-370 SLLGEPYVRRS
+370 ALLGEPYVRRS

-394 ISKNLISKTYGDI
+394 ISKNLLSKSYGNI
-407 EFLNHKPNGAC
+407 EFLNYKPNGAC

>member
-1 MRQSNIT
+1 MRQINIT
-8 KQDNISLKL
+8 KKDNISLKL

-362 KGFSPEIY
+362 KGFSSEIY

>member
-1 MRQSNIT
+1 MKQGTLT

-31 SLAVFV
+31 SLAVFI
-37 SFSIIEVE
+37 SYSIIEIE
-45 FNLYAT
+45 FNLFTT
-51 ISLILILLL
+51 ISLILLLLL
-60 LNIFLTLRYPVT
+60 LNIFLNLKYPIT
-72 KTLNFNEITF
+72 KTLNFNETTF

-116 STYLDLKRTVFIC
+116 STYLDLTRTILIC
-129 FASIISLSIL
+129 TASIISLSVL

-147 SDLIDF
+147 SNLINF
-153 NSNSFSRVEISSIW
+153 NSDSFSRVEISSIW
-167 GALIIT
+167 VALIIT

-232 SKELVGNLKK
+232 SKELVRNIKK
-242 NDPNYE
+242 SDVNYD
-248 DLSLIQ
+248 DLQLIQ
-254 TQVKRCAEILKR
+254 TQVKRCADILKR
-266 LRTSNFVADSDEFLN
+266 LRTSNFVTDSDEFLN

-303 LINADDIFA
+303 SINADDIFS
-312 EKNISFSRVPEVIQ
+312 EKNITFSRVPEVIQ
-326 SLSNVVDNAFKYAE
+326 SLSNIVDNAFKYAK
-340 NKIIINLKYA
+340 NKIIINLKYT

-362 KGFSPEIY
+362 EGFSPEIFAF
-370 SLLGEPYVRRS
+370 LGEPYVRRS

-394 ISKNLISKTYGDI
+394 ISKNLLSKFYGDI
-407 EFLNHKPNGAC
+407 KFLNYKPNGAC

-426 ELNIK
+426 ELNIS